1 MLEGNRNRV
10 QNLTG
15 LEIWMFIIGRVF
27 VAFGIGD
34 PRDGLLSG
42 RRRSSHVAVGSHRL
56 GVAGCCITRNDAE
69 AASHARMTAERK
81 PADIGEK

>member
-15 LEIWMFIIGRVF
+15 L
-27 VAFGIGD
+27 
-34 PRDGLLSG
+34 DGLLSG